1 VIDRRRDLGAGR
13 TLASLVLRLRPRP
26 MFWNGLDLHLGLMP
40 RANCGQAICSY
51 QIVKRLRQ
59 LVTSNG
65 QGSDAAVISSL
76 LIAGNCQAII
86 KDRENGEKFLG
97 IFGRGGARGGRLDAR
112 RDRRPGGSR
121 LRTEWLSALSAPLA
135 MASWS
140 ERQILQYCA
149 VGLRRDRWPAGL
161 SLTRGSVLKLPQSP
175 CWLQRLH
182 ENSPGQFPVLAGV
195 FVC

>member
-1 VIDRRRDLGAGR
+1 MNSRPPVHRLCKTLALGALSG
-13 TLASLVLRLRPRP
+13 ADRLNRL
-26 MFWNGLDLHLGLMP
+26 NS
-40 RANCGQAICSY
+40 GQAICSY

-65 QGSDAAVISSL
+65 QGGDAAVICSL

-86 KDRENGEKFLG
+86 KDGENGEKFLG
-97 IFGRGGARGGRLDAR
+97 IFGRGGARSGRLDAR
-112 RDRRPGGSR
+112 RDRRAGGSR

-149 VGLRRDRWPAGL
+149 VGLRHDRWPASL
-161 SLTRGSVLKLPQSP
+161 SLTRGSVLKLPQST

-182 ENSPGQFPVLAGV
+182 ENSPVSFQCWPGFSFADAGGSALASY
-195 FVC
+195 F